1 MMPPATAHSQIPLST
16 RCCTRCS
23 ASAAC
28 RRPPVAR
35 GAPSSSSTYL
45 ATRQRRWTTSPPSGA
60 AFSGDCRRSS
70 ATVCGRTW
78 RSDCRGCEIN
88 PTLAKGTNRLDRRG
102 PHQNNEATNY
112 NRVRVMNAPL
122 STAAAGHTA
131 ARATPTVDWQFEEL
145 FDGVDDLIKRVDD
158 TENPEIRKIRA
169 KVHASMVVAKSACK
183 ELNPA
188 VRPSSSPIY
197 HAGADPIDEDY
208 PGEAVGVALLVGLGL
223 GVIMSMQP

>member
-1 MMPPATAHSQIPLST
+1 MIRKSTARSRIPPST

-23 ASAAC
+23 ASALC

-35 GAPSSSSTYL
+35 GAPSSSTTYL
-45 ATRQRRWTTSPPSGA
+45 ATRQGRRSTSPPTGA

-70 ATVCGRTW
+70 ATVCARTW
-78 RSDCRGCEIN
+78 RSDCRGCEKN
-88 PTLAKGTNRLDRRG
+88 PTLVKGTNRLDRRG
-102 PHQNNEATNY
+102 PHQNNEVTNY

-131 ARATPTVDWQFEEL
+131 ARAIPTVDRQFEEL
-145 FDGVDDLIKRVDD
+145 FDGVDDLIKRVAD

-169 KVHASMVVAKSACK
+169 KVHASMGVAESACK
-183 ELNPA
+183 ELSPAVRPA
-188 VRPSSSPIY
+188 VRPSSSPAY
-197 HAGADPIDEDY
+197 RAAADPIDEDY

-223 GVIMSMQP
+223 G